1 MLPESSNEGCV
12 RGSVSTFSSALS
24 VIPLHLLSLFP
35 SHLCASIKQIHKA
48 PGNVSLPLF
57 RSSLKH
63 FSGLAAAHSSAVLPA
78 CEPGLSLSA
87 PLLVVAGQK
96 LLAKQF
102 LAFMLRAAE
111 KGRVFNYV

>member
-1 MLPESSNEGCV
+1 M

-24 VIPLHLLSLFP
+24 VIPLHLLSLFSSP
-35 SHLCASIKQIHKA
+35 LSTSIKIHKA

-63 FSGLAAAHSSAVLPA
+63 FGGLAAAHSSGVLPA
-78 CEPGLSLSA
+78 CEPGRLLSA

-96 LLAKQF
+96 LLDKQF
-102 LAFMLRAAE
+102 LAFML
-111 KGRVFNYV
+111 

>member
-1 MLPESSNEGCV
+1 MTAVCVGVFPLSAQLFFLSS
-12 RGSVSTFSSALS
+12 
-24 VIPLHLLSLFP
+24 
-35 SHLCASIKQIHKA
+35 LCIKQIHKA

-63 FSGLAAAHSSAVLPA
+63 FSGLAAAHSPAVLD
-78 CEPGLSLSA
+78 SLSA

-96 LLAKQF
+96 LLTKQF

-111 KGRVFNYV
+111 KVFNYV